1 MLRFS
6 VFSSFWK
13 VKRLGLKP
21 SLPYSFSLNNPQ
33 RPVEHQP
40 RLALPDIASSA
51 AALHG
56 KPLQPAFNGPASRSH
71 AAVPNIQHRARLLG
85 SSIDPHK

>member
-13 VKRLGLKP
+13 LPGKDAGEP
-21 SLPYSFSLNNPQ
+21 SLPHNPQ

-51 AALHG
+51 AALVMASH
-56 KPLQPAFNGPASRSH
+56 FNGPASRSH

>member
-1 MLRFS
+1 MLRFR
-6 VFSSFWK
+6 FSSFWK
-13 VKRLGLKP
+13 LPRKGWVKT
-21 SLPYSFSLNNPQ
+21 SLPYNPQ

-51 AALHG
+51 AALG
-56 KPLQPAFNGPASRSH
+56 MASPFNGPASRSH
-71 AAVPNIQHRARLLG
+71 AAVPNIQHRARLLD